1 MEPEDFK
8 CQSKAPD
15 SLRPSSQ
22 LSMANRIQGAKDR
35 GRRSRRGGDLKSLS
49 LPRVTCTQG
58 FQLSLQCFRF
68 IKLML
73 PRPPPLPAVP
83 SFPRASREAVLLS
96 PPSEAPG
103 LQSLRVTRIRHSL
116 PSWGLALLP
125 FRGIRFSATESFAT
139 PSALRRSSPVTG
151 YPCPSPVVN
160 IPPNALRRVVLDGTP
175 LPQGRM
181 GKAG

>member
-1 MEPEDFK
+1 M
-8 CQSKAPD
+8 
-15 SLRPSSQ
+15 
-22 LSMANRIQGAKDR
+22 
-35 GRRSRRGGDLKSLS
+35 RSWTRRGAPYAGAGRPKGTREPAPPPPRQESL
-49 LPRVTCTQG
+49 L
-58 FQLSLQCFRF
+58 
-68 IKLML
+68 L

-151 YPCPSPVVN
+151 YPCPSPVIN